1 MKRTLLDMVQEILSD
16 MDSDEVESIDDTV
29 EAEQVVSILKST
41 YYSMM
46 SNRNWP
52 HLRRSI
58 QISGIGDTSKPTHM
72 KVQDEIKE
80 LCFINY
86 NKAKVTD
93 TRKRYNPVEYLQ
105 PDQFL
110 HKTNQQ
116 NDTAAEVET
125 ISDTGGVEFFIRNDT
140 APTYYTSFDDEH
152 LVFDSYDSAVDTTLQ
167 QSKVQAQAYVAPTW
181 TVADTFIPDLP
192 DDAFTALVEEAKSR
206 AMFRL
211 KQTVDQKAEQESGR
225 QQKWLARKARRV
237 GGGIQYPDY
246 GRRGNKARRDPTFQG
261 SNS

>member
-1 MKRTLLDMVQEILSD
+1 MVQEILSD

-58 QISGIGDTSKPTHM
+58 QISGIGDVTKPTHM

-86 NKAKVTD
+86 NKSKVTD
-93 TRKRYNPVEYLQ
+93 TRKRYDGVTYLQ

-110 HKTNQQ
+110 HKTNQE
-116 NDTAAEVET
+116 NDTLAEVDVV
-125 ISDTGGVEFFIRNDT
+125 SDTGGVEFFIRNDT
-140 APTYYTSFDDEH
+140 APTYYTSFDDEY
-152 LVFDSYDSAVDTTLQ
+152 LVFDSYDSAVDSTLQ
-167 QSKVQAQAYVAPTW
+167 ESKVQAQAYVAPVW
-181 TVADTFIPDLP
+181 NVNADDDFIPDLP

-237 GGGIQYPDY
+237 GGGIQYPSY
-246 GRRGNKARRDPTFQG
+246 GRNSVKPAKDATFRG